1 MAFPKV
7 TEWSEKTY
15 NAGAKGFNF
24 LVDFEKE
31 MWRVF
36 PETREFNFG
45 KFSDSDINNVMIEG
59 WRYLRG
65 DMFGIENID
74 DWNSKVGL
82 RFSLTRDASDHVM
95 YGGEYVMIMPVEFR
109 RTVILPQR
117 MDAIKR
123 QEQTATDAAAYVHPE
138 DPERNR
144 MLDRAKELSEE
155 TSSTKR
161 VKASKTSGPSLPG
174 QPSGNPEGD
183 IW

>member
-1 MAFPKV
+1 MAFPKA

-15 NAGAKGFNF
+15 NAGARGFNF

-45 KFSDSDINNVMIEG
+45 KFSEDDINNVMLEG
-59 WRYLRG
+59 WRYLDG
-65 DMFGIENID
+65 GMFGIENID

-95 YGGEYVMIMPVEFR
+95 YGGEYVMIMPIEFR
-109 RTVILPQR
+109 NTVILPQR
-117 MDAIKR
+117 KDAIKR
-123 QEQTATDAAAYVHPE
+123 AEQTATDVAAYVHPE
-138 DPERNR
+138 DPEKNR
-144 MLDRAKELSEE
+144 MLDRARELSEE
-155 TSSTKR
+155 TSSTKK
-161 VKASKTSGPSLPG
+161 VKASGTSGPGLG
-174 QPSGNPEGD
+174 KDPEGD